1 MVTMLKE
8 AFPQYEIGRGSYGNN
23 LSVVT
28 WGEGAKLKIGAFCS
42 FADNV
47 KILLGGEHRTD
58 WVTTYPFSVLW
69 QGVNIPGHPKTKGD
83 VLIGND
89 VWIGTESLI
98 LSGVTIGDGAVIGA
112 RSVVSKNVAPYA
124 IMAGNRA
131 KFIRYRF
138 DAKKV
143 RDALL
148 RLKWW
153 NWEDEKIRERMHL
166 LLDGDVENLLEVE
179 AHLRGSGSSGS
190 P

>member
-42 FADNV
+42 FADSV

-58 WVTTYPFSVLW
+58 WVTTYPFTALW
-69 QGVNIPGHPKTKGD
+69 GINFPGHPRTKGD
-83 VLIGND
+83 VIVGND
-89 VWIGTESLI
+89 VWVGMEALI

-112 RSVVSKNVAPYA
+112 RSVVSKNVAPYE
-124 IMAGNRA
+124 IVAGNPARHV
-131 KFIRYRF
+131 RYRF

-143 RDALL
+143 RDALV
-148 RLKWW
+148 KMAWW
-153 NWEDEKIRERMHL
+153 DWEDEKIRKRMHFL
-166 LLDGDVENLLEVE
+166 LSDDVETLFSVE
-179 AHLRGSGSSGS
+179 GHL
-190 P
+190 